1 MVSNMKHLRTIASF
15 AIFLLIILVAGTL
28 SCTENKEALQ
38 EYVYEVPVQTGD
50 GWETA
55 SLSDVGM
62 EEIPIIQYMNDLLN
76 NLEHKVHGI
85 LIIKDGKLVLEEY
98 FPGIAFY
105 HGPLTAFDRNVKHN
119 MASVTK
125 SFTAALL
132 GLAIDHGFVQDVD
145 QKVFSFFP
153 EFSELNNLEKDNI
166 TLEHLLTMTSGLD
179 WDESTYPY
187 TDPRNDAV
195 QLFNQIDPIRFVLNK
210 PMAAEPGTSFQYSSG
225 STNVLGEI
233 IRKASGLRA
242 DSFARDY
249 LFSPLG
255 ITDYQ
260 WVELPNNVL
269 FASGDLKLKPRD
281 MAKLGDLF
289 LHGGR
294 WKGKQI
300 ISESWVSASVQ
311 SFIAASQDW
320 DYGYHWWLQ
329 TYEVDGGQIESFSAS
344 GWGGQKIFVF
354 PGLDMVVVTTA
365 GYYDEPQMEFHI
377 DLFLLQQVLA
387 SVK

>member
-1 MVSNMKHLRTIASF
+1 MRQPGSIQSF
-15 AIFLLIILVAGTL
+15 ANFLLVILVSGTL
-28 SCTENKEALQ
+28 SCTENKQKPQ
-38 EYVYEVPVQTGD
+38 EYVYNVPAQADD

-55 SLSDVGM
+55 SLSDIGM
-62 EEIPIIQYMNDLLN
+62 EEIPIIQYMNELLN
-76 NLEHKVHGI
+76 DLEHKIHGI
-85 LIIKDGKLVLEEY
+85 LIIKDGKLVFEEY

-105 HGPLTAFDRNVKHN
+105 HGPLTAFNRHVKHN

-132 GLAIDHGFVQDVD
+132 GLAIDHGFIQDVD
-145 QKVFSFFP
+145 QKIFSFFP
-153 EFSELNNLEKDNI
+153 EYSELNNLEKDNI
-166 TLEHLLTMTSGLD
+166 TLEHLLTMTSGLE

-187 TDPRNDAV
+187 TDHRNDAV

-210 PMAAEPGTSFQYSSG
+210 PMAAEPGSTFQYSSG

-233 IRKASGLRA
+233 IRKACGVRA

-260 WVELPNNVL
+260 WEELPNNVL

-281 MAKLGDLF
+281 MAKLGDLY
-289 LHGGR
+289 LHGGM
-294 WKGKQI
+294 WNGKQI
-300 ISESWVSASVQ
+300 ISESWVNASVQ
-311 SFIAASQDW
+311 SFITVSQDW

-329 TYEVDGGQIESFSAS
+329 TYEVNAGEIESFSAS

-365 GYYDEPQMEFHI
+365 GYYDEPQLEFHI
-377 DLFLLQQVLA
+377 DMFLLQQILA
-387 SVK
+387 AVK